1 MAVILNIETSTPIC
15 SVALA
20 KNGVV
25 AAVKENEGE
34 NLHASQLAIYI
45 EEIFKEA
52 NISIKDIDAVAV
64 SEGPGSYTGL
74 RIGVSTAKG
83 IAYAADK
90 KLIAVST
97 LQSIAIGAKLSGN
110 FSENAWFCPMIDARR
125 MEVFMAFYDFEGKQ
139 QSGVSAKVITENDFE
154 EELNLR
160 PIVFAG
166 NGAEKCKSL
175 ITHHNAL
182 FIKDIKASAKYMAML
197 SEKNYEQKNFKDVAY
212 FEPFYLKDF
221 VATVSQKNV
230 FGN

>member
-25 AAVKENEGE
+25 VAVKENEGE

-166 NGAEKCKSL
+166 NGAEKCKSS

-197 SEKNYEQKNFKDVAY
+197 SEKSYEQNNFKDVAY

>member
-25 AAVKENEGE
+25 VAVKENEGE

>member
-25 AAVKENEGE
+25 VAVIENEGE

-166 NGAEKCKSL
+166 NGAEKCKSS

>member
-25 AAVKENEGE
+25 VAVIENEGE